1 MFGEKRVEKKKTP
14 VYKCNLNPTFNQVR
28 QGKCNQVPH
37 NQLDKRGGIT
47 FYWSFLF
54 QTFEFDVPWEQIR
67 DCALDIAV
75 MDFDTIGRNEMIGR
89 LMLGCEYCSTNRTN
103 S

>member
-1 MFGEKRVEKKKTP
+1 MDFFKV
-14 VYKCNLNPTFNQVR
+14 C
-28 QGKCNQVPH
+28 
-37 NQLDKRGGIT
+37 I
-47 FYWSFLF
+47 F

-89 LMLGCEYCSTNRTN
+89 LTLGCKYFSHQNTI
-103 S
+103 